1 MLLTEFNQEA
11 FAQAMRTE
19 GWEEGRA
26 EGLTEGRAEGR
37 AEGCTEGRAEGR
49 TEGETRVNLLNSRLI
64 SEKRFDDLARATS
77 DKLFQAQLYKEY
89 GL

>member
-26 EGLTEGRAEGR
+26 EGLSEGRAEGR
-37 AEGCTEGRAEGR
+37 TEGRAEGR

-77 DKLFQAQLYKEY
+77 DKLFQTQLYKEY

>member
-26 EGLTEGRAEGR
+26 EGLSEGRAEGR
-37 AEGCTEGRAEGR
+37 TEGRAEGR

>member
-26 EGLTEGRAEGR
+26 EGRT
-37 AEGCTEGRAEGR
+37 EGR
-49 TEGETRVNLLNSRLI
+49 TEGETRVNLLNSHLI

>member
-1 MLLTEFNQEA
+1 MLLTEFNQET

-26 EGLTEGRAEGR
+26 EGLSEGRAEGR
-37 AEGCTEGRAEGR
+37 TEGR